1 MQVFGGLISPFVR
14 KVCLVAAQKG
24 VPFQLVLANP
34 GNAIPEFV
42 AASPF
47 GKIPAIQDGDYGLC
61 DSSAIIAYLEAKHP
75 ANPVIPA
82 EAEACGRTVWFDEF
96 ADTILACSM
105 QKILFNRFVGP
116 KFMKV
121 EGDEAAARE
130 GEAELPRL
138 FAYLEGVVPARGW
151 LVGDSLTLAD
161 LSVASV
167 LRSLRYV
174 NWEPD
179 PKSYPRL
186 GAWYAK
192 VRDTAAWQQIAA
204 IEDAPRVKRQ

>member
-1 MQVFGGLISPFVR
+1 MQVFGGLISPYVR

-24 VPFQLVLANP
+24 VPFELVLTNP
-34 GNAIPEFV
+34 GSAVPEFV

-47 GKIPAIQDGDYGLC
+47 GKIPAIRDGDFTLC
-61 DSSAIIAYLEAKHP
+61 DSTAIIAYLEAKH
-75 ANPVIPA
+75 ADTAVIPA
-82 EAEACGRTVWFDEF
+82 EAQARGRTIWFDEF
-96 ADTILACSM
+96 ADTILAASM
-105 QKILFNRFVGP
+105 RKILFNRFVGP

-121 EGDEAAARE
+121 DGNEAEALQ

-138 FAYLEGVVPARGW
+138 FAYLEGALSDRNW
-151 LVGDSLTLAD
+151 LVTDGMTLAD

-174 NWEPD
+174 SWEPD
-179 PKSYPRL
+179 PESYPRL

-192 VRDTAAWQQIAA
+192 VREQSCWQQIAA
-204 IEDAPRVKRQ
+204 IEDAPRTRR